1 MQELFHLHS
10 MLSKRFF
17 LGVFT
22 RVEIAVILDKLISIF
37 LRSTYFVLVL
47 FCFVFVFSC

>member
-10 MLSKRFF
+10 LCYQKGFF

-37 LRSTYFVLVL
+37 LRSTYFVL
-47 FCFVFVFSC
+47 

>member
-10 MLSKRFF
+10 LCYQKGFFF
-17 LGVFT
+17 LRVFT

-37 LRSTYFVLVL
+37 LRST
-47 FCFVFVFSC
+47 